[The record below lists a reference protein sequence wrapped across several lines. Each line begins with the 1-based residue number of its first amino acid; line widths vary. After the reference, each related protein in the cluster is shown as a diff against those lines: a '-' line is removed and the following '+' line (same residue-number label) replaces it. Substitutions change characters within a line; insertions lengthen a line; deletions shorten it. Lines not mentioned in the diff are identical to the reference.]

1 VGPLLAGA
9 DPTPTPLERTLVDL
23 VRRAHEAPAL
33 LRPPDLDPLRAMA
46 ADDALDYLLVLCAF
60 HFINRIA
67 DQLAVPPEVLPVA
80 LRRFEPVRRLGVR
93 MASMLLRRMD
103 LANRP
108 DRTSFQDACSR
119 VEAVVGRNVGEA
131 LAPLRLRPKVV
142 ESLAL
147 ALEERDG
154 ASSLDRGTLAR
165 LHQVVE
171 KALPRSAE
179 DAAGFHPRPDDPLE
193 AFAFVG
199 TRYAYRT
206 TPAMIT
212 ALRRAGYGDLGIL
225 DLAVAVADANQW
237 ARMYRLAGLSPD
249 LFLLA

>member
-1 VGPLLAGA
+1 
-9 DPTPTPLERTLVDL
+9 
-23 VRRAHEAPAL
+23 
-33 LRPPDLDPLRAMA
+33 
-46 ADDALDYLLVLCAF
+46 
-60 HFINRIA
+60 
-67 DQLAVPPEVLPVA
+67 
-80 LRRFEPVRRLGVR
+80 

-119 VEAVVGRNVGEA
+119 VEAVVGRNVDEA

-165 LHQVVE
+165 VHQVVE

-237 ARMYRLAGLSPD
+237 ARMYRLAGLPPD